1 MSLQFFSNGTWGRKN
16 KELGLLGMSTGKPTN
31 KVIEPDNA
39 GAIKS
44 KVVTHPK
51 FKLKVEYKNLS
62 GNTYTI

>member
-1 MSLQFFSNGTWGRKN
+1 
-16 KELGLLGMSTGKPTN
+16 MSTGKPTN